1 MKKKILFIF
10 RYDALKD
17 ILRPDGT
24 TNGPTEFLWGMN
36 FVDKDRFEIKHVNAP
51 RLEKRTGIRR
61 FFWLFEFSFG
71 KMTKIGFPLEIP
83 YLYPNE
89 IAWADEIVCVNDQ
102 ISVVMLFWK
111 LVGKIKGKPVHCII
125 MSFPERIKYFRWNRP
140 IVWFVGK
147 LLCCA
152 DTILTL
158 SKAVEEDFARDFN
171 LNKEKL
177 RTLYFGPDT
186 SFWYP
191 ESVPEE
197 SFILSVGN
205 DMNRDYSTLIDA
217 LPEDRKLILVTKKKI
232 DIKGKNVEF
241 LSDISNEELRTLY
254 NRATMV
260 VVPSIVLKNE
270 SSGLSC
276 ALQSMATRHPVIV
289 SYAPPLA
296 EMFADGR
303 DCLFYQP
310 ENVSDLR
317 IKINTLLMNENLRRQ
332 IAAHGYETAT
342 QKYSAA
348 AMGKVW
354 DSIL

>member
-24 TNGPTEFLWGMN
+24 TSGPTEFLWGMN
-36 FVDKDRFEIKHVNAP
+36 FVDKDRFDMKHVNAP
-51 RLEKRTGIRR
+51 RLEKRIGIRR
-61 FFWLFEFSFG
+61 FFWLFEFPFG

-83 YLYPNE
+83 YLYPAE
-89 IAWADEIVCVNDQ
+89 VTWADEIVCVNDQ
-102 ISVVMLFWK
+102 ISAAMLFWK
-111 LVGKIKGKPVHCII
+111 MVGKLKGKKVHCII
-125 MSFPERIKYFRWNRP
+125 MSFSERIKYFRWNRP
-140 IVWFVGK
+140 MVWFVGK
-147 LLCCA
+147 LLRCA

-158 SKAVEEDFARDFN
+158 SKAVEEDFVRDFH
-171 LNKEKL
+171 LRKEKMH
-177 RTLYFGPDT
+177 TLYFGPDT

-217 LPEDRKLILVTKKKI
+217 LEADIKLILVTKKKV
-232 DIKGKNVEF
+232 DTKGKNVEF

-254 NRATMV
+254 NRAALV

-276 ALQSMATRHPVIV
+276 MLQSMATRRSVIV

-296 EMFADGR
+296 EMFVDGR

-310 ENVSDLR
+310 EDVSDLR
-317 IKINTLLMNENLRRQ
+317 VKINMLLTDEDMRRQ

-342 QKYSAA
+342 QKYSAT